1 MSAAAVWSEA
11 VSSGM
16 TVVCQGWVMF
26 ARFEHICDPLVPSG
40 QALENP
46 VLSVG
51 ENAVCLLLS

>member
-1 MSAAAVWSEA
+1 
-11 VSSGM
+11 
-16 TVVCQGWVMF
+16 MF